1 MNRQDSGIDQLI
13 DRIRNDAID
22 KAKRERDEILKHA
35 EADAHAIIEKARAEA
50 QGYVDEA
57 RALVAREKRKM
68 AAELELSARDFSMKL
83 ADRLKDQMFFPA
95 IKESVRITLK
105 EPTFLKEVL
114 ERLIVEYVKTNP
126 CNLDVLVPKE
136 LKTTLATY
144 FAGAIFDALD
154 KNCDLRLID
163 EEGIEGFALLK
174 RGEHYVWDF
183 RVDTIAQ
190 ELLRLIEPSLR
201 KYFTAPNRATPQ
213 DAGSRLVM
221 A

>member
-13 DRIRNDAID
+13 DRIRKDAID
-22 KAKRERDEILKHA
+22 KSTSERDDILKRA
-35 EADAHAIIEKARAEA
+35 ENDAQAIIEKARAEA
-50 QGYVDEA
+50 ERLVDDA
-57 RALVAREKRKM
+57 RSFVAREKRKM
-68 AAELELSARDFSMKL
+68 AAELELSARDFSVKL
-83 ADRLKDQMFFPA
+83 ADRLKDQLFFPA
-95 IKESVRITLK
+95 IKENVRITLR
-105 EPTFLKEVL
+105 EPMFLKEVL
-114 ERLIVEYVKTNP
+114 ERLIVEYVKSNP

-154 KNCDLRLID
+154 NNCDLRLID

-183 RVDTIAQ
+183 RVDTIAE

-201 KYFTAPNRATPQ
+201 KYFMSSNRAAPHETTT
-213 DAGSRLVM
+213 RMVM